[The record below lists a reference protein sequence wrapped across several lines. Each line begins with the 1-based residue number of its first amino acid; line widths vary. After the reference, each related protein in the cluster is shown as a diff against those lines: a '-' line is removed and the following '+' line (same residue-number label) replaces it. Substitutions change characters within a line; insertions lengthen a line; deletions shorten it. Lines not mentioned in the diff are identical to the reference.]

1 MAKYKYTAKTA
12 LGELVKGVA
21 LADDS
26 AKLYSIVKES
36 NQYLIDYKEVIEKQS
51 AMASISGGKIK
62 LKEVAIFCRQMSAML
77 IAGVPLVKSIDIM
90 YRQCD
95 SKKMKLSLQ
104 KMYES
109 VQKGN
114 LLSESLRKQ
123 EDAFPEIMVN
133 LIESGEASGTLDTV
147 IQKLAGQFEAELK
160 LKNKVTAALTYP
172 AILAVLGIGVV
183 TLLVTVVLPQFLTMF
198 ESSGVQILPLPT
210 RILLFISHAT
220 TSYWYIILIVIGII
234 VLAVR
239 MYLKTE
245 DGRLNFD
252 TMIMKMPII
261 KAVVVKTI
269 TVRFCRTLA
278 MLFSSGMPMLQS
290 LSIVGRVVNNTSIKK
305 SMNSM
310 SDDIRKGISLSQAI
324 QKVPSFPPMVQSM
337 ISIGEESGSLDQM
350 LENSA
355 AYFADELETDLN
367 KMVSLVEPIM
377 IVIMGVI
384 VAFVI
389 LAIMLPMLQIYQ
401 NVG

>member
-1 MAKYKYTAKTA
+1 MAKYNYTAKTA
-12 LGELVKGVA
+12 SGELVKGTI

-26 AKLYSIVKES
+26 AKLYSIIKEAG
-36 NQYLIDYKEVIEKQS
+36 NFLIDYKEVIEKQS
-51 AMASISGGKIK
+51 AMDSISGGKIK

-133 LIESGEASGTLDTV
+133 LVESGEASGTLDTV
-147 IQKLAGQFEAELK
+147 IQKLAVQFEAELK

-210 RILLFISHAT
+210 RMLLFVSHTT

-252 TMIMKMPII
+252 TMIMS
-261 KAVVVKTI
+261 
-269 TVRFCRTLA
+269 CL
-278 MLFSSGMPMLQS
+278 LY
-290 LSIVGRVVNNTSIKK
+290 TS
-305 SMNSM
+305 
-310 SDDIRKGISLSQAI
+310 DA
-324 QKVPSFPPMVQSM
+324 
-337 ISIGEESGSLDQM
+337 
-350 LENSA
+350 
-355 AYFADELETDLN
+355 ADEEDSVDL
-367 KMVSLVEPIM
+367 
-377 IVIMGVI
+377 G
-384 VAFVI
+384 
-389 LAIMLPMLQIYQ
+389 
-401 NVG
+401 